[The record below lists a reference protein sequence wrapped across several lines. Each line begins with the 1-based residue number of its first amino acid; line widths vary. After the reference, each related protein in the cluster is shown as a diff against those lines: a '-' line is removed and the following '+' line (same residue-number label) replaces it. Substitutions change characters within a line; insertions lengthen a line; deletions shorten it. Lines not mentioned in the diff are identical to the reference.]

1 MTKKK
6 PRKDAQETRQRL
18 LAAAAEVFAEKGY
31 WEATHAEICRKAKA
45 NTAAVNYH
53 FGSKE
58 NLYVESW
65 KYAFEKSV
73 EAHPPEGGIPPEA
86 PVEERLRGRILA
98 FMQRI
103 ADPDNY
109 EMEILHK
116 EMANPTGLLTQI
128 MHEKIEP
135 MRQRMQSIVGELLG
149 DEASERQVSLCAMSL
164 IGQCF
169 GPMLHLRHARMAPG
183 TPRPVGPPFEFGV
196 EELADHVTQFS
207 LVGMRGI
214 RHSGSQ
220 SRVPAVRPRKRGNRG
235 GGLKVR
241 RQKGTRQGVDHARP
255 QARRAAGRPLL
266 RVGDREVNG
275 EKSEVVWIEAN
286 DHSPVQDHSGVR
298 TPKAGMVGLQRIF
311 P

>member
-1 MTKKK
+1 MKKK
-6 PRKDAQETRQRL
+6 QRKDAQETRQRL
-18 LAAAAEVFAEKGY
+18 LAAAAEVFAQKGY

-73 EAHPPEGGIPPEA
+73 EAHPPEGGIAPDA

-109 EMEILHK
+109 EVEIIHK
-116 EMANPTGLLTQI
+116 EMANPTGLLTQT
-128 MHEKIEP
+128 MQQTVER
-135 MRQRMQSIVGELLG
+135 MRQGIRSIVQELLG
-149 DEASERQVSLCAMSL
+149 DRASERQISLCAMSL
-164 IGQCF
+164 VGQCF

-183 TPRPVGPPFEFGV
+183 TPRPVGPPFGFGV

-207 LVGMRGI
+207 VAGIQGI
-214 RHSGSQ
+214 RRSEGVRVPTGPRSPVGALPKRDRSRLGSQ
-220 SRVPAVRPRKRGNRG
+220 SRLQAVRPRKRGTPNGR
-235 GGLKVR
+235 LKTK
-241 RQKGTRQGVDHARP
+241 RQEST
-255 QARRAAGRPLL
+255 
-266 RVGDREVNG
+266 
-275 EKSEVVWIEAN
+275 
-286 DHSPVQDHSGVR
+286 
-298 TPKAGMVGLQRIF
+298 T
-311 P
+311 